1 MSGVTGMSGAAGGGP
16 TAGPGE
22 SAPGPGRGP
31 GGVPRAIALSP
42 ILSAR
47 YRAEDLA
54 RIAAAAPG
62 ARIVTVSA
70 EGLADGPLDEV
81 EVLLRGSLATEVF
94 DRIVARAPRLVWVHS
109 ATAGVE
115 RVLTPTSRARGLVI
129 TNARGVFSRPIA
141 EYVVAVILAV
151 TRRLPE
157 LLELQRERT
166 WQPLVGTELAD
177 RTVAIVGYG
186 SIGRHLAALLTPFGC
201 RILAVRRRPELGLG
215 GTEGGEEGEVDE
227 AAPAVDRAGSVG
239 DRGGPTGA
247 PRIAPRVD
255 ALVGP
260 DALADVLGEADFVV
274 LALPLT
280 AATANLVD
288 EARLA
293 LMKRGAW
300 LVNVARAQ
308 LVDEVAL
315 RRALREGRLGGAV
328 LDTFLDEPLP
338 PTSPWWTTPNVIVTP
353 HTSWSSGRVLDRSI
367 ELFCENLRRYA
378 TGRPLRNVV
387 DPAAGY

>member
-1 MSGVTGMSGAAGGGP
+1 MSGAGP
-16 TAGPGE
+16 GPGE
-22 SAPGPGRGP
+22 GAPGPGRGP

-81 EVLLRGSLATEVF
+81 EVLLRGSLAAEVF
-94 DRIVARAPRLVWVHS
+94 DRILARAPHLVWVHS

-115 RVLTPTSRARGLVI
+115 RVLTPASRARGLVI
-129 TNARGVFSRPIA
+129 TNARGVFSQPIA

-186 SIGRHLAALLTPFGC
+186 SIGRHLAALLAPFGC

-215 GTEGGEEGEVDE
+215 GTEGGEEGEAEE
-227 AAPAVDRAGSVG
+227 AAPAGAAGVDRAGPVG
-239 DRGGPTGA
+239 ARGGPTGG

-260 DALADVLGEADFVV
+260 DALADVLREADFVV

-378 TGRPLRNVV
+378 SGQPLRNVV

>member
-1 MSGVTGMSGAAGGGP
+1 M
-16 TAGPGE
+16 
-22 SAPGPGRGP
+22 
-31 GGVPRAIALSP
+31 
-42 ILSAR
+42 
-47 YRAEDLA
+47 
-54 RIAAAAPG
+54 
-62 ARIVTVSA
+62 
-70 EGLADGPLDEV
+70 
-81 EVLLRGSLATEVF
+81 GSLPA
-94 DRIVARAPRLVWVHS
+94 
-109 ATAGVE
+109 
-115 RVLTPTSRARGLVI
+115 
-129 TNARGVFSRPIA
+129 
-141 EYVVAVILAV
+141 
-151 TRRLPE
+151 
-157 LLELQRERT
+157 
-166 WQPLVGTELAD
+166 
-177 RTVAIVGYG
+177 
-186 SIGRHLAALLTPFGC
+186 
-201 RILAVRRRPELGLG
+201 
-215 GTEGGEEGEVDE
+215 E
-227 AAPAVDRAGSVG
+227 AAPAGAGAVDRAGPVG
-239 DRGGPTGA
+239 YRGGPTGG

-260 DALADVLGEADFVV
+260 DALADVLREADFVV

-353 HTSWSSGRVLDRSI
+353 HTSWSSGRVLGRSI

-378 TGRPLRNVV
+378 SGQPLRNVV